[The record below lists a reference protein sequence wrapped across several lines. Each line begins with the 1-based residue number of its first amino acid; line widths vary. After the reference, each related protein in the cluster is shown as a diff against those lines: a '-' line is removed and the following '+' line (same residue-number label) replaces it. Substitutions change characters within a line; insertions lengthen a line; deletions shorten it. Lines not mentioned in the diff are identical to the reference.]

1 MYCMFDVDHSFPEQV
16 HLSLS
21 DQAQIR
27 IFIDVELRA
36 TTLAL
41 WARLW
46 SVVFNFKMF
55 E

>member
-1 MYCMFDVDHSFPEQV
+1 MYCMFDVDHLFSEQV

-21 DQAQIR
+21 NQAQIR

-41 WARLW
+41 WARRW